1 MLTRIY
7 IFFPKSP
14 IQALLFLVLTSI
26 SIHSSIKS
34 KHLKTIFSHMS
45 ELCSQHEAINLAQG
59 FPDFD
64 VQPQLVEI
72 LKDVN
77 RNNNHQY
84 APAQGTIELRQAIS
98 ELTLKQYQADI
109 STDNFLVTVGATEGL
124 YATFLALI
132 EQGDEVI
139 VFDPCYDSY
148 IPAIMKAGGVPVRIP
163 LLAPDFSYD
172 WEQIKLKVTTKT
184 KFVVINNPHNP
195 LGKVLSNNDF
205 AQLKEFV
212 LKNKLTLIS
221 DEVYEYISF
230 SKHYSV
236 IEDEELRNH
245 SVVLSSF
252 GKTLHLTGW
261 KIGYLYAPDAL
272 FRKILDV
279 HQFLVFSVHKPSQL
293 AIATYLKLKNFDVS
307 PEKLFLNKKELIE
320 QYLQDSRFKVYP
332 CEGTY
337 FLILDYRAI
346 SDMNDF
352 DFCED
357 LIINKGIGAIPI
369 SVFYEQP
376 PEQHIIRL
384 CFAKKDETLIK
395 AMEVIC
401 KI

>member
-1 MLTRIY
+1 
-7 IFFPKSP
+7 
-14 IQALLFLVLTSI
+14 
-26 SIHSSIKS
+26 
-34 KHLKTIFSHMS
+34 MS

-64 VQPQLVEI
+64 IQPQLVEI
-72 LKDVN
+72 LEEVN

-84 APAQGTIELRQAIS
+84 APAQGTIELREAITA
-98 ELTLKQYQADI
+98 LTRKQYNVKL
-109 STDNFLVTVGATEGL
+109 SEDNILVTSGATEGL

-148 IPAIMKAGGVPVRIP
+148 IPAITKAGGVPVRIP
-163 LLAPDFSYD
+163 LLAPDFTYN
-172 WEQIKLKVTTKT
+172 WEQIQNRITTKT

-195 LGKVLSNNDF
+195 LGKVLSKDDYDS
-205 AQLKEFV
+205 LKGLI
-212 LKNKLTLIS
+212 LKNNLTLIS

-230 SKHYSV
+230 NKHYSV

-261 KIGYLYAPDAL
+261 KIGYLHAPEKL
-272 FRKILDV
+272 YNKILDV

-293 AIATYLKLKNFDVS
+293 AIASYLKLNNYDVS
-307 PEKLFLNKKELIE
+307 PEKLFLNKKDLMER
-320 QYLQDSRFKVYP
+320 YLTNSRFKVYP

-337 FLILDYRAI
+337 FLILDFSSI
-346 SDMNDF
+346 SDLNDF

-369 SVFYEQP
+369 SVFYETP
-376 PEQHIIRL
+376 PEQSIVRL

-395 AMEVIC
+395 AMEVLC